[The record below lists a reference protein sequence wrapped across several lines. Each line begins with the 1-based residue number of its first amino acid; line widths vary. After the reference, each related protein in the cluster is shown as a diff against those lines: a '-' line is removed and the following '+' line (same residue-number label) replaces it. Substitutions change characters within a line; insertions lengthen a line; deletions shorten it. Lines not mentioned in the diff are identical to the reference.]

1 MSGAARPARRA
12 ALRALAGA
20 GALASTLAACGRAPG
35 EGASGRATDPAPLLG
50 PEAASPLSHAPA
62 VALLP
67 DMGDGATRGWV
78 TGGSAPVAFIFDPGA
93 DAQTG
98 APPIIF
104 IGGDRKGWGA
114 GAMTPLWRAQAR
126 GALAVAAGGAPR
138 ATLLTLGR
146 PYAGDPSRWRTR
158 AEIDALA
165 HAIAELGRAIGFGRA
180 DVLGHSSG
188 GHLAVALA
196 QETARVRFLGAAAP
210 PLDLIAWHETW
221 LRQASRAVRRQYD
234 PIARV
239 GALTLDGAIIVA
251 DPLDEVMPP
260 RAWRAWLAQARA
272 MGKPV
277 ALVLAAGRGPDRH
290 GLVGPAAAALSALRA
305 SA

>member
-1 MSGAARPARRA
+1 VSGAARPARRA

-35 EGASGRATDPAPLLG
+35 EGASGRATDPAPLIG
-50 PEAASPLSHAPA
+50 PEAASPLAHAPA

-78 TGGSAPVAFIFDPGA
+78 TGGSAPVAFILDPGA

-126 GALAVAAGGAPR
+126 GALAVGAGGAPR

-146 PYAGDPSRWRTR
+146 PGPMRGTRRAGARGPRSTRSPMPSPSWGARSASGGRMCWGTPRAGISRSRWRR
-158 AEIDALA
+158 RRHACGFLA
-165 HAIAELGRAIGFGRA
+165 
-180 DVLGHSSG
+180 
-188 GHLAVALA
+188 
-196 QETARVRFLGAAAP
+196 
-210 PLDLIAWHETW
+210 
-221 LRQASRAVRRQYD
+221 
-234 PIARV
+234 
-239 GALTLDGAIIVA
+239 
-251 DPLDEVMPP
+251 P
-260 RAWRAWLAQARA
+260 RPR
-272 MGKPV
+272 P
-277 ALVLAAGRGPDRH
+277 
-290 GLVGPAAAALSALRA
+290 SI
-305 SA
+305 